1 MKKHMFK
8 NILLISGVCAAG
20 FFTACGGVTESIGI
34 GLDDAY
40 CPAGRQTLAVL
51 PEELKIETYRVT
63 ITAPDIES
71 PIVFDFGGKT
81 TSAPLTGIPKGKNR
95 TMTVEAV
102 NSGGQIICRRTI
114 NDLTIEGGKL
124 SSVAVPL
131 LAVPFA
137 TNLSNNN
144 LVTQSR
150 LVFRGYGEP
159 GGAIEILDQFNGSET
174 VLNDLNTN
182 SDLIQPSIN
191 DAGFFFRP
199 ALLPLGTHT
208 FVIRDGTTGES
219 NQVTVTLVRPGREPG
234 RGIQTAGEVK
244 TFGAQSAG
252 RIDLLPDVMEQV
264 GQ

>member
-1 MKKHMFK
+1 MKHF
-8 NILLISGVCAAG
+8 NFVLLVLFGSLSLA
-20 FFTACGGVTESIGI
+20 ACGTVGETVGIGI
-34 GLDDAY
+34 DDAY
-40 CPAGRQTLAVL
+40 CPAGRQTLDIL
-51 PEELKIETYRVT
+51 PEELRIETYRVT
-63 ITAPDIES
+63 ISAPDIS
-71 PIVFDFGGKT
+71 PPITFDFEGKT
-81 TSAPLTGIPKGKNR
+81 TSAPLQNIPKGKNR
-95 TMTVEAV
+95 TLTVEAV

-137 TNLSNNN
+137 TNLSNGN
-144 LVTQSR
+144 LITQSR

-159 GGAIEILDQFNGSET
+159 GGAIEILDQFGGNET

-199 ALLPLGTHT
+199 SLLPLGTHT
-208 FVIRDGTTGES
+208 FVVRDGTTGES

-234 RGIQTAGEVK
+234 RGIQTTGSVAP
-244 TFGAQSAG
+244 FGAQTAG

-264 GQ
+264 AQ